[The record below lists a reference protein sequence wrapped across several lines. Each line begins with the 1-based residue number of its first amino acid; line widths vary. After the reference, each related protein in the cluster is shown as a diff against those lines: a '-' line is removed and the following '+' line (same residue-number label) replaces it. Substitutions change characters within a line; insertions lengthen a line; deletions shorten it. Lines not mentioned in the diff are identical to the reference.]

1 MCQYNEKNNQMGNS
15 SSSNTSRE
23 EKKPEFDEIEDS
35 DTESI
40 DEPKSTKRRQ
50 SSDTESDE
58 TTKTQPLQHQN
69 ITQKS
74 HADGTESTT
83 SGYSLNSMAIEE
95 ELEIQN
101 HIWKY
106 LQYLAQASKT
116 KTDEFQS
123 RTGLI
128 YSNVHNKVLAAFGQC
143 RDIPSFRFNLTIPY
157 LTVTKGCLTG
167 FTKPHRD

>member
-1 MCQYNEKNNQMGNS
+1 
-15 SSSNTSRE
+15 
-23 EKKPEFDEIEDS
+23 
-35 DTESI
+35 
-40 DEPKSTKRRQ
+40 
-50 SSDTESDE
+50 
-58 TTKTQPLQHQN
+58 LQHQN

-83 SGYSLNSMAIEE
+83 SGYSLNSLAIEE

-116 KTDEFQS
+116 KTGTFKS
-123 RTGLI
+123 RTGLD
-128 YSNVHNKVLAAFGQC
+128 YPNVHNKVLAAFGQC